1 MDFKIEPLQKPN
13 IIQLPPELPKQ
24 SIFSFLKNLIKTKYI
39 IAGSGL
45 LILIAF
51 IFFFIVRGSFYESGL
66 QFKIEGP
73 TEVTSG
79 ELITYKIIYQNNND
93 IDLKDVKLNIIYPTD
108 SIVIKDGNITDLSAD
123 TFNIDTIRKKEI
135 TEKEITTH
143 IIGDRGNIKTL
154 RATLTYKA
162 GNLSSTFQKETTLA
176 STITNLSVPITL
188 VAPPTIIS
196 GQNMIYLI
204 DYRNQSPQDLE
215 NLRFIVKFPPGFT
228 PVKFTPQFSVKST
241 GQATWDISKLKRN
254 DGSRITIDG
263 KITGAERETK
273 IISVI
278 LQKKITTPSGDIYI
292 NIQKSEA
299 SSVISTP
306 LLSLTLRLNDSD
318 DYVAHLGDILRYK
331 LNFKNNST
339 EDIQGLNLSV
349 KLDGSM
355 YDFSTVRSDGF
366 FDGRLNTIFWNVSTL
381 PLLNILQ
388 ANQSGTVEFEVRLK
402 NSFSGNIGG
411 NNSLIKASAH
421 LETPNVPSN
430 LDLDKLS
437 ADSDIITRVS
447 TTPTFEQKIYIND
460 QTFGSSGPYPP
471 RVNQK
476 TIFTTR
482 WNLVNPSNDISQAK
496 ITATLAP
503 GVIWENQ
510 TRVNGT
516 SIQPI
521 YNSKLNT
528 VTWDL
533 GTLPTGTGINFPIYE
548 AFFQISIT
556 PSANQINQSVQLLR
570 NVRFEGI
577 DTFTKEK
584 ITRTIVDMTTSNVSD
599 STQGGS
605 VQP

>member
-1 MDFKIEPLQKPN
+1 
-13 IIQLPPELPKQ
+13 
-24 SIFSFLKNLIKTKYI
+24 
-39 IAGSGL
+39 
-45 LILIAF
+45 
-51 IFFFIVRGSFYESGL
+51 
-66 QFKIEGP
+66 
-73 TEVTSG
+73 
-79 ELITYKIIYQNNND
+79 
-93 IDLKDVKLNIIYPTD
+93 
-108 SIVIKDGNITDLSAD
+108 
-123 TFNIDTIRKKEI
+123 
-135 TEKEITTH
+135 
-143 IIGDRGNIKTL
+143 
-154 RATLTYKA
+154 
-162 GNLSSTFQKETTLA
+162 
-176 STITNLSVPITL
+176 
-188 VAPPTIIS
+188 
-196 GQNMIYLI
+196 
-204 DYRNQSPQDLE
+204 
-215 NLRFIVKFPPGFT
+215 
-228 PVKFTPQFSVKST
+228 
-241 GQATWDISKLKRN
+241 
-254 DGSRITIDG
+254 
-263 KITGAERETK
+263 
-273 IISVI
+273 
-278 LQKKITTPSGDIYI
+278 
-292 NIQKSEA
+292 
-299 SSVISTP
+299 
-306 LLSLTLRLNDSD
+306 
-318 DYVAHLGDILRYK
+318 
-331 LNFKNNST
+331 
-339 EDIQGLNLSV
+339 
-349 KLDGSM
+349 M